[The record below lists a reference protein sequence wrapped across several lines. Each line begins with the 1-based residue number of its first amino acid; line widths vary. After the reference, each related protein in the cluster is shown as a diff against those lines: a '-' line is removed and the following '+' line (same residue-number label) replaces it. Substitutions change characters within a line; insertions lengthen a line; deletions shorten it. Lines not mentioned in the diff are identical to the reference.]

1 MLDTAPD
8 VPEESARA
16 ARAAAANSDAQ
27 LSRHA
32 IHGFLWLLSTG
43 AVQGA
48 VQIVTLILL
57 ARLLGP
63 EPFGIVGG
71 ALIVMR
77 VADLVSKLGVGQALV
92 QRKQVDEAHIAAAVL
107 FFLGWGA
114 LVTLFLVVAAPLFS
128 EVIGIP
134 ELTQVVP
141 VMALGILASN
151 FSEVSMALLRRDLR
165 FRGLTVAQA
174 ISYIVAYGPIG
185 IGLALLGFGVWS
197 LAWAFVMQL
206 ALKSAIL
213 VIIGPHRWSLRATP
227 LALRDLMTFGGG
239 MTGWRLANWASKE
252 LDNFVVARMLG
263 AEALGLYRRA
273 YQLSVTPADFFA
285 RSMATIAFP
294 VATKLQGPEQLARGY
309 LLAVSGVAVI
319 GLPLG
324 AFMAVVA
331 PDLVTVLLG
340 PQWVAASA
348 PLAILSLGLIFH
360 LNQQVLGSIAA
371 AAGAVYQTA
380 WRHAILAVAVLIGA
394 LIGQIWGLV
403 GVAVGV
409 FVALMFNYLQM
420 SRLASS
426 LTGLDLSAM
435 LRAHVPG
442 ALLMLAVA
450 GAALMTSRR
459 HGELRLGVAGG
470 AARLCCRGRTGCDSF
485 GAALAE
491 PHAWG
496 GRSLVARA
504 RTQRTAPPI
513 RSTGGTLDR
522 NTLQTQGRRCHL
534 GFSRTWSSRPSRGPA
549 IGRVSRCRDA
559 ARLPAAGAAPA

>member
-43 AVQGA
+43 TVQGA

-239 MTGWRLANWASKE
+239 MTGWRLANRASKE

-294 VATKLQGPEQLARGY
+294 VATRLQGPERLARGY

-380 WRHAILAVAVLIGA
+380 WRHAILAVAVRDRGA
-394 LIGQIWGLV
+394 DRSDLGAGRGCRRRFRRVDVQ
-403 GVAVGV
+403 
-409 FVALMFNYLQM
+409 
-420 SRLASS
+420 
-426 LTGLDLSAM
+426 LSADEPA
-435 LRAHVPG
+435 RFQPDRTGSQRHAPRPRPWG
-442 ALLMLAVA
+442 APDA
-450 GAALMTSRR
+450 GCCRGGADDSRR
-459 HGELRLGVAGG
+459 HGQLRLGVAGG
-470 AARLCCRGRTGCDSF
+470 AARLCCRGRTGCDCFACGS
-485 GAALAE
+485 G
-491 PHAWG
+491 
-496 GRSLVARA
+496 
-504 RTQRTAPPI
+504 RTACLG
-513 RSTGGTLDR
+513 RKVFGGSSAYSTHCPADTLD
-522 NTLQTQGRRCHL
+522 
-534 GFSRTWSSRPSRGPA
+534 
-549 IGRVSRCRDA
+549 
-559 ARLPAAGAAPA
+559 